1 MVVCR
6 MEEAERVKVHKDGE
20 EGGVG
25 GVVIVSESL
34 EVGVVI
40 VSESLEVGV
49 VIFIDFANALIKPVT
64 TESDGLSNPL

>member
-40 VSESLEVGV
+40 
-49 VIFIDFANALIKPVT
+49 FIDFANALIKPVT